1 MRIIFGLSLTNFF
14 FCVSK
19 LKGNPRWLPP
29 QDKFSIYSTLWGK
42 YLKEIHIRNCKTIW
56 WQAKLKCSLDCLYQV
71 SVFFL
76 CVDHKSKVV
85 AGIEQTLKKTIMY
98 RIAIPVIL
106 LYIYIYIYIYR
117 DVPKVFGHWFFY
129 IFHVKPHFLKTL
141 FQSQYL
147 FDFYEIFT
155 NRSENVRSF
164 LRLFQNIFWEHRF

>member
-1 MRIIFGLSLTNFF
+1 LSLTNFF

-106 LYIYIYIYIYR
+106 LYIYIQRCAKSIRSLIFY
-117 DVPKVFGHWFFY
+117 Y

-141 FQSQYL
+141 FQSRLL
-147 FDFYEIFT
+147 FDFDDFFT
-155 NRSENVRSF
+155 SKNEFTV
-164 LRLFQNIFWEHRF
+164 